1 MFNTLKSKDGLTV
14 ITEEGTISES
24 NTIEVTTAKERD
36 KLRTSKSKPKKLKKE
51 NAFSR
56 IFSLFKKSE
65 MRKVAKSVQDT
76 IPYMCVCNNYIIQL
90 EPFKYSKT

>member
-36 KLRTSKSKPKKLKKE
+36 KLRTSKSKPKKLKKKTLFH
-51 NAFSR
+51 AFFLHLKNRKCARLLSLYR
-56 IFSLFKKSE
+56 IRFLICVF
-65 MRKVAKSVQDT
+65 VT
-76 IPYMCVCNNYIIQL
+76 II
-90 EPFKYSKT
+90 